1 MHILEVRLHRYK
13 RLELSG
19 IETLTYKPSVENQM
33 ILGSNGSGKSSL
45 LDNLTPFFPDRSEMN
60 EDGYKYFEAE
70 HNGALFKLTSTYGRK
85 SAKHSFVVVQDDV
98 ETEYNTGGT
107 GSAQKI
113 LIEQHFN
120 ITVEMMEIW
129 LGRTRFTKMSPIK
142 RRDLILNV
150 SGSDLNVAMK
160 MFQLA
165 KSETRTASDLEK
177 HFTKRLAEETD
188 NIADQARIRELEDS
202 VERITAELH
211 EILTQ
216 KDNRVPS
223 TAQIQLEI
231 ESLVREF
238 ADLSS
243 DILTLHLVKPACL
256 NGMNKVSDIEKY
268 LTGLNVQYTSNEE
281 ALTGLYQNKKEI
293 SETLTILEN
302 NGVSKFGDLKK
313 LTAELD
319 EEAEI
324 LRVSTPLYKSI
335 SEFNIQEMLGSFK
348 AIKPLLTQLLTSMY
362 DNSDQKFTKDLVK
375 DKRLLAQRIE
385 QRLGFLNEQIVR
397 TRQTLEHYRHTTD
410 VTCPSCHHGFK
421 PGFSDLDP
429 NDCQAKIDQS
439 NEEIQSLEKQLKEV
453 TLYLEESSEY
463 ALQVRSIRRLIEENP
478 TLSTLWDSLQA
489 EDLFRAAPIIHLP
502 TVNRYES
509 ILENCISIQTLIQK
523 SEANKAVIR
532 AAEASY
538 DGQSHFTNNYLEKID
553 GKIDKCLT
561 KQITLKTEI
570 GVVDHYLKHIQL
582 AVSAQIKAQGIRDRL
597 ESRLELLIRAYGNKA
612 LNELAGQKQVQLA
625 NASHILNTNARQD
638 AVIKDLEK
646 ERLIAAAK
654 HRRLERITKT
664 LSPVDGL
671 ISKYIQNFIDV
682 FIESMNE
689 IIHEI
694 WTYDLEILSCG
705 VDTTDVTCKFPL
717 SIKGGQLIT
726 EDVSKSSAGQADII
740 DFAFKLIVWRYLGL
754 TDFPLYLDELAPTL
768 DEQHR
773 VNLIRYLNR
782 LMESGTFNQM
792 YMISHYSSNH
802 YAFPNAQYL
811 VLDRRNIITLPKEY
825 NQHAEIRYKT
835 YTGEEA

>member
-19 IETLTYKPSVENQM
+19 IETLTYKPTVENQIIM
-33 ILGSNGSGKSSL
+33 GSNGSGKSSL
-45 LDNLTPFFPDRSEMN
+45 MDNLTPFFPDRNEMN

-70 HNGALFKLTSTYGRK
+70 HNGALYKLTSNYGRK
-85 SAKHSFVVVQDDV
+85 SAKHSFVMIRDDV
-98 ETEYNTGGT
+98 ETEFNTGGT

-113 LIEQHFN
+113 LIEQHFG
-120 ITVEMMEIW
+120 ITHEMMEIW

-150 SGSDLNVAMK
+150 SGSDLTVAMK

-165 KSETRTASDLEK
+165 KSETRTAADLER
-177 HFTKRLAEETD
+177 HFNKRLAEETD
-188 NIADQARIRELEDS
+188 NIADQQRIRELEES
-202 VERITAELH
+202 VEKITAELH

-223 TAQIQLEI
+223 TAQIKLEI
-231 ESLVREF
+231 DHLVRDF

-256 NGMNKVSDIEKY
+256 NRVNKVSEVEKY
-268 LTGLNVQYTSNEE
+268 LAGLNVQHDGVEE
-281 ALTGLYQNKKEI
+281 VLKGLYQSKKEI
-293 SETLTILEN
+293 SETLEILEN
-302 NGVSKFGDLKK
+302 NGVSKFADLKR

-324 LRVSTPLYKSI
+324 LRVSTPLFKSI
-335 SEFNIQEMLGSFK
+335 GEQNIQEMLGSFK
-348 AIKPLLTQLLTSMY
+348 SIKPLLTQLLTSMY
-362 DNSDQKFTKDLVK
+362 DNSDQKFTKEIVGQ
-375 DKRLLAQRIE
+375 KRQLAE
-385 QRLGFLNEQIVR
+385 RLKHRMGFLNESIVR
-397 TRQTLEHYRHTTD
+397 LRQTLEHYRHTTD
-410 VTCPSCHHGFK
+410 VTCPSCQHGFK

-429 NDCQAKIDQS
+429 NACQLKIDQS
-439 NEEIQSLEKQLKEV
+439 IEELSGLEKQLKDV
-453 TLYLEESSEY
+453 TLYLEEASDY
-463 ALQVRSIRRLIEENP
+463 ALQVKSIRRLIAENP
-478 TLSTLWDSLQA
+478 SLQTLWDALVE
-489 EDLFRAAPIIHLP
+489 EDLFRAAPIVHLP
-502 TVNRYES
+502 TVNRYENL
-509 ILENCISIQTLIQK
+509 LENCISIQTLLQK
-523 SEANKAVIR
+523 SEANKAVIK

-538 DGQSHFTNNYLEKID
+538 DGQSHFTNNYLDKID
-553 GKIDKCLT
+553 RKIDQALT
-561 KQITLKTEI
+561 KQIALNAEI
-570 GVVDHYLKHIQL
+570 HTVSNYLKQIQF
-582 AVSAQIKAQGIRDRL
+582 AITAQTKAQGIRDRL
-597 ESRLELLIRAYGNKA
+597 EDRLELLIRSYGNKA
-612 LNELAGQKQVQLA
+612 LNELAGQKQIQLA
-625 NASHILNTNARQD
+625 NMTNILNTNARQD

-646 ERLIAAAK
+646 ERESAATK
-654 HRRLERITKT
+654 HRLVERVMTT

-671 ISKYIQNFIDV
+671 ISKYIQSFIDV
-682 FIESMNE
+682 FIGSMNE
-689 IIHEI
+689 IIQEI
-694 WTYDLEILSCG
+694 WTYDMEILSCG

-717 SIKGGQLIT
+717 SISGGHLIT

-782 LMESGTFNQM
+782 IMESGVFNQM

-811 VLDRRNIITLPKEY
+811 VTDRRNIITLPKEY
-825 NQHAEIRYKT
+825 NQHVEIRYKT
-835 YTGEEA
+835 FTDEEA